1 MGTSE
6 EQRKQEKPRKSEKRE
21 KEGVVIK
28 CPLIPNMEDTAVTR
42 TLGREGATNYW
53 G

>member
-6 EQRKQEKPRKSEKRE
+6 EQRKQGKAGKGEKRE

-28 CPLIPNMEDTAVTR
+28 CPLIPNIEDTAVTR
-42 TLGREGATNYW
+42 TLGREGATYY
-53 G
+53 